1 MKAVLFG
8 VALGVVSAGVL
19 IATLVATSY
28 LAAAAPFVLGFLGIA
43 VADVVFMRARLGK
56 SASRSRSR
64 ARGAGVKLSPDPS
77 PTPLDARTRAAL
89 AVVARRFTDSELTK
103 IADATRAAIA
113 SATRKIKMGR
123 FADEREAAASLGFLS
138 PAKIEKTRDFRALA
152 AALAS
157 LGLLTRQRRS
167 SAGAGVAQ
175 AMIEDF
181 MTGKDVADT

>member
-8 VALGVVSAGVL
+8 VALGVVSAGAV

-28 LAAAAPFVLGFLGIA
+28 LGAAALFVVGFLGIA
-43 VADVVFMRARLGK
+43 VAGAVFMRARLGK
-56 SASRSRSR
+56 SALRSRTHAR
-64 ARGAGVKLSPDPS
+64 AVKASPGPS

-89 AVVARRFTDSELTK
+89 AVIARRFTDSELTE

-113 SATRKIKMGR
+113 GATRKIEMGR

-138 PAKIEKTRDFRALA
+138 PAEIERTRDLRALA
-152 AALAS
+152 ASLAGLALLA
-157 LGLLTRQRRS
+157 RQRRS

-175 AMIEDF
+175 ALIEDF
-181 MTGKDVADT
+181 MAGKDFADT